1 MTDTPKRQSKHLS
14 WLLRH
19 GALESGLTMD
29 SAGWAPVDAV
39 LALTRISR
47 STLEEL
53 VRTDGKQRL
62 QLDGDRIRACQGHSL
77 SGTPVTQE
85 GLESSWSVWDGAG
98 PLWHGTRVE
107 FVESILRTGI
117 VAQARSHVHLA
128 AALDSRVGKRAQVA
142 VMLELDPAAIRAAG
156 QEIYISPNG
165 VVLVR
170 HIPSAAIIGYRAMTH
185 RARKQEDLLRSLLQ
199 THH

>member
-1 MTDTPKRQSKHLS
+1 MTDTHRQQSKHLS

-19 GALESGLTMD
+19 GARESGLTMD
-29 SAGWAPVDAV
+29 AAGWAPVDEV
-39 LALTRISR
+39 LALARISR

-53 VRTDGKQRL
+53 VQTDGKQRL
-62 QLDGDRIRACQGHSL
+62 QLDGDRVRACQGHSL
-77 SGTPVTQE
+77 TGTPVTQE
-85 GLESSWSVWDGAG
+85 GLEASWTVWDGAG

-107 FVESILRTGI
+107 FVESIVQSGI
-117 VAQARSHVHLA
+117 VAQARTHVHLA

-156 QEIYISPNG
+156 QEIYVSPNG

-170 HIPSAAIIGYRAMTH
+170 HIPSSAIVGYQAMTR
-185 RARKQEDLLRSLLQ
+185 RARKQNELLRSVLRLE
-199 THH
+199 H